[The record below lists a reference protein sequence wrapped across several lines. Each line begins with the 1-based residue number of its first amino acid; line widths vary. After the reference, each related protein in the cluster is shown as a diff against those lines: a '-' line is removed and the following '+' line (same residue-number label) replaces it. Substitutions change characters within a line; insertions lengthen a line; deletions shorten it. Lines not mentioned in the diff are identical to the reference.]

1 MAEEKTRFLRALFQS
16 SAEAEAIFKYLA
28 SRKRNRGEC
37 LVSRTASQVGLSEDQ
52 VKDFFRKLQQGN
64 FGKYLKSSRG
74 GRARFVWGTTGG
86 EYDLNY
92 SLIAVGRVAAGSDE
106 PLDGYFDSPNDEGE
120 EEEDFS
126 EEIDRYGGEDSSDL
140 VTIRTTF
147 LGTKIRV
154 DLPSDFD
161 PATDADEFKELI
173 VLLFKNARKRT

>member
-1 MAEEKTRFLRALFQS
+1 MAEEQNRFLRALFQS

-28 SRKRNRGEC
+28 SRKRNRSEC

-52 VKDFFRKLQQGN
+52 VKDFFRKLQLGN

-74 GRARFVWGTTGG
+74 GKARFVWGTTGD

-120 EEEDFS
+120 EEDFS
-126 EEIDRYGGEDSSDL
+126 DEIDHSRSEDDSDL

-161 PATDADEFKELI
+161 PATDAEEFKDLI